1 MLRRLRVPMLRAP
14 AAAVARPARRPLLEA
29 AAALFRQVVDA
40 VVYGYLTMVWA
51 HSLGGGAVEIV
62 ARWTY
67 GEGSAAEAVGASV
80 RAACWSVLVR
90 LFPVFFPL
98 LLVRLYQRAKF
109 ERKKQEKKER
119 EERRGKL
126 ASNEQLLK
134 RNREEIRLPKD
145 INVVPFLMSPPLC
158 QLFCLATTMKHTE
171 GDESLMWMGSVLYD
185 VACFG
190 LAINTGFSVQN
201 MMILATVPKVN
212 NGDE

>member
-1 MLRRLRVPMLRAP
+1 MLRAP

-90 LFPVFFPL
+90 LFPV
-98 LLVRLYQRAKF
+98 
-109 ERKKQEKKER
+109 KER